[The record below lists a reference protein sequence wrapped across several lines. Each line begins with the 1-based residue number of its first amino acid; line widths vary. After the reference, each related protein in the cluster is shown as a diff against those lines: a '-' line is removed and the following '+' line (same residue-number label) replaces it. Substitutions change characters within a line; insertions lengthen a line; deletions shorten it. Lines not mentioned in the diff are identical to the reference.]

1 MQICKHNP
9 HAPSWRGHLRESHD
23 ARRASSPNMAF
34 LHPLRTMAQVGEVPI
49 TDMRAESSRAK
60 DTLALIDHFCGP
72 GRAEIKERCRKYF
85 ERCDVNRDGV
95 LEHAEVK

>member
-1 MQICKHNP
+1 
-9 HAPSWRGHLRESHD
+9 
-23 ARRASSPNMAF
+23 
-34 LHPLRTMAQVGEVPI
+34 MAQVGEVPI